1 MTIEQLAELC
11 HEANRTYCHLIGD
24 ESQAPWKTAP
34 EWQKVSARNGVL
46 FHLQNPGASPS
57 ASHENW
63 LEEKVRDGWSYGPVK
78 DPVAKQH
85 PCFMPYDNLPVE
97 QRMKDNLFIA
107 IVNCFRQLVA
117 EDAQAQT

>member
-46 FHLQNPGASPS
+46 FHLENPGASPS

-63 LEEKVRDGWSYGPVK
+63 LEDKTRDGWSYGPVK

-97 QRMKDNLFIA
+97 QRMKDSLFIA
-107 IVNCFRQLVA
+107 VVNCFRQLVA
-117 EDAQAQT
+117 ENAKA